1 MHNFVLLD
9 KILKGGIENEMGISF
24 CSKFEEGNKPIS
36 GNYNIECLINLIAAN
51 DIIINE
57 QF

>member
-1 MHNFVLLD
+1 MKWEFHFV
-9 KILKGGIENEMGISF
+9 
-24 CSKFEEGNKPIS
+24 SKFEEGNKPIS